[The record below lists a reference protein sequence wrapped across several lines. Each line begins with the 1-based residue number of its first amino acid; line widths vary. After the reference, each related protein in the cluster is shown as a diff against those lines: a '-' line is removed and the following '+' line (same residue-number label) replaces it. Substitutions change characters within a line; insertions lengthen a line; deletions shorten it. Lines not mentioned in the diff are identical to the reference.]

1 MALISFLSKFTASG
15 FTTGYWPFPGKGTFA
30 SLVAIVFFYFL
41 QSYFESLFFS
51 LGFISLII
59 ILGFWSCNKIYSIK
73 DPDPK
78 YCVIDEWSGQLITIF
93 LLPMELYW
101 LFSGFLIFR
110 ILDIFKPFGIKK
122 LEKIGTGAGIM
133 LDDIVA
139 GVIGALM
146 LLLVSMFI

>member
-41 QSYFESLFFS
+41 QNYFDSLFFL
-51 LGFISLII
+51 LGFISFII

-93 LLPMELYW
+93 LLPMDLYW
-101 LFSGFLIFR
+101 LISGFLIFR

-133 LDDIVA
+133 LDDIFA
-139 GVIGALM
+139 GVIGAFI
-146 LLLVSMFI
+146 LLLVSIFI

>member
-1 MALISFLSKFTASG
+1 M
-15 FTTGYWPFPGKGTFA
+15 
-30 SLVAIVFFYFL
+30 
-41 QSYFESLFFS
+41 
-51 LGFISLII
+51 LGFISFII

-93 LLPMELYW
+93 LLPMDLYW
-101 LFSGFLIFR
+101 LISGFLIFR

-139 GVIGALM
+139 GVIGAFI
-146 LLLVSMFI
+146 LLLVSIFI